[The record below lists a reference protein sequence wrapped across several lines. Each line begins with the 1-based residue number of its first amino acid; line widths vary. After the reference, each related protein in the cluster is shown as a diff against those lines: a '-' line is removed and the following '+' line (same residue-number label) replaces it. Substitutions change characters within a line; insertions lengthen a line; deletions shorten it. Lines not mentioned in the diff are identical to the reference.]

1 MSIGGGGNRE
11 QIRKQHEYD
20 MKRWKYDW
28 QSMQD
33 KHAHDMDT
41 WQISVDNAE
50 DARLWQNQAATNEW
64 VDKDKMRIFDYNN
77 QVSSYN
83 ASVQAYETQLDY
95 NNLALEITTNDNT
108 RKYNE
113 QQTQIGFQN
122 EELLMKLD
130 DSFTDTGVALRG
142 ATAEFKQSAKELG
155 RKSDAIG
162 QKTLQAKGAQLATG
176 QTGRSARKGL
186 QAILAQQGE
195 QQSALVDL
203 LQAEESSYG
212 LKFESVVN
220 SLNKTQNQT
229 AFGQQQLQESLKSA
243 TAQYESDKQH
253 ASLQKYSA
261 DLSAEANIAP
271 EPILSPQLTPPL
283 DLPKPTVLPP
293 REPPTKEQ
301 WEGIRPVKGAV
312 SQPSALQTA
321 SAVAGIA
328 GTALTVGKALGMIG
342 GSDDRLKYDIT
353 RVGTSKSG
361 IPKYTFKYRVDGK
374 HGPKYIGTSA
384 QDLIAMGREDAVGQK
399 EKDGFYYVD
408 YSKLDVKMEVV
419 TT

>member
-1 MSIGGGGNRE
+1 MSIDT
-11 QIRKQHEYD
+11 RKQYD
-20 MKRWKYDW
+20 YDLAVWKYDW
-28 QSMQD
+28 QSIQD
-33 KHAHDMDT
+33 KYAYDMDS
-41 WQISVDNAE
+41 WEIQIANTEAKRQQE
-50 DARLWQNQAATNEW
+50 NQAATNEW
-64 VDKDKMRIFDYNN
+64 IDKDKIRIFDYNN
-77 QVSSYN
+77 QVAAYN
-83 ASVQAYETQLDY
+83 ASVQTYETQLDY

-142 ATAEFKQSAKELG
+142 ATGEFKQAAKELR
-155 RKSDAIG
+155 RKSDELG

-243 TAQYESDKQH
+243 TAQYNADKQH
-253 ASLQKYSA
+253 AALQKYSA
-261 DLSAEANIAP
+261 DLGAEASIAP
-271 EPILSPQLTPPL
+271 EPVLTPQKLPPIE
-283 DLPKPTVLPP
+283 LPKPLIQEPK
-293 REPPTKEQ
+293 EPPSKQQ
-301 WEGIRPVKGAV
+301 WDQIAPIKNTVARPSFL
-312 SQPSALQTA
+312 SQAAGVA
-321 SAVAGIA
+321 STIATVAKIFSW
-328 GTALTVGKALGMIG
+328 
-342 GSDDRLKYDIT
+342 SDDELKYDIT
-353 RVGTSKSG
+353 RVGTSPNG
-361 IPKYTFKYRVDGK
+361 IPEYTFKYRFDGK
-374 HGPKYIGTSA
+374 HGPTYKGTSA
-384 QDLIAMGREDAVGQK
+384 QDLIAMGRKDAVVQK
-399 EKDGFYYVD
+399 EKDGFYMVD
-408 YSKLDVKMEVV
+408 YSKLDVDMEVV